1 MHIKIILNGLLLVFI
16 LTGCAAQRSYKEG
29 LSLLDS
35 GKQEEGLEQL
45 EKAYKLDLNNN
56 EYKTQYFKRRDSVI
70 YQWLSQ
76 AETAKKNAL
85 WEDAENIYRRILKVS
100 PDNSRAKTGLSS
112 INTEKKQAQIITEAK
127 ILLENNDAVG
137 AGNKIRLVLAESP
150 SQPDAMELK
159 RQIEAKIASSKQSS
173 VILKTKLARPI
184 TIEFKDSPLN
194 SVLDSISKI
203 AGVNFIIDKDV
214 RADLKANLF
223 IRDARMEDVIR
234 FVLVANQLEQ
244 KALNE
249 NTLFIY
255 PNTPLKQKDFQELQ
269 IKNFYLTNAN
279 AKTVGA
285 MLKSFVKSKDIYVDE
300 KLNLIVMRDT
310 AEAIRVA
317 ERLIIAQDIAEPE
330 VMLEVEVL
338 EVGSNVLENIGF
350 QYPTQASIGL
360 VGGAGTT
367 TSSTGTTTGSA
378 GTPGSASLDDIRN
391 GGTSLAR
398 VSISDPAFVIN
409 MLHQNSD
416 TNLLANPRIRVKNHE
431 KANVHIG
438 DKLPVITNNTT
449 ANSVITQSINYL
461 DVGLKLEVEPTVY
474 LDNEVGIKVGM
485 EVSSITKQIQN
496 TNGSL
501 TYQIGTRNAATVLR
515 LKDGETQILAGLIN
529 KEDRKSANSVPIL
542 GEIPILGRLFSTHSD
557 STSKTEVVLLIT
569 PRVIRNIVRP
579 ESPIEEFTSGTESVI
594 SLERMEINRAN
605 TTKDNMVSEASTSM
619 EIKRANTAK
628 DNVVSDASAAME
640 INRVNTAN
648 DSMAAKATPSLASVS
663 DSQPK
668 PMTPPLPLPPA
679 LGKVQLA
686 LEMPPQVQSDKP
698 FTVKINLVA
707 EGLQNALIDMSF
719 DPAKLKVVN
728 ISEGELFKK
737 QDGKTQFLQQ
747 VQDKAGRINLSV
759 LRQGNVQGEGTLASI
774 TFQPLESGAGPT
786 QLRVGTVFRDAQGRV
801 LPANILSAATVE
813 ITK

>member
-1 MHIKIILNGLLLVFI
+1 MQIKLILNGLLLVII
-16 LTGCAAQRSYKEG
+16 LSGCAAQRSYKEG
-29 LSLLDS
+29 LNLLDS

-45 EKAYKLDLNNN
+45 EKAYKLDSANS
-56 EYKTQYFKRRDSVI
+56 EYKTQYFKRRESVI

-76 AETAKKNAL
+76 AEAAKKSGL
-85 WEDAENIYRRILKVS
+85 WSDAESYYLRILKVS
-100 PDNSRAKTGLSS
+100 PDNIRGKTGLSA
-112 INTEKKQAQIITEAK
+112 INTDKKQSQIIAEARA
-127 ILLENNDAVG
+127 LLEANDTAG
-137 AGNKIRLVLAESP
+137 AGTKIRLVLAESP
-150 SQPDAMELK
+150 SQPEALELK
-159 RQIEAKIASSKQSS
+159 RKIEFKAGAGRQSS
-173 VILKTKLARPI
+173 TILKTKLARPI
-184 TIEFKDSPLN
+184 TIEFKDSPIN

-203 AGVNFIIDKDV
+203 AGVNFIIDKEV
-214 RADLKANLF
+214 RPDLRANLF
-223 IRDARMEDVIR
+223 VRDARMEDVIR
-234 FVLVANQLEQ
+234 FILVANQLEQ
-244 KALNE
+244 KVLNE

-255 PNTPLKQKDFQELQ
+255 PATAQKQRDFQELQ

-279 AKTVGA
+279 AKTVAA

-317 ERLIIAQDIAEPE
+317 ERLIAAQDIAEPE

-338 EVGSNVLENIGF
+338 EVGSNVLDNIGF

-360 VGGAGTT
+360 VGAAGTA
-367 TSSTGTTTGSA
+367 GSA
-378 GTPGSASLDDIRN
+378 TLDEVRSGSTA
-391 GGTSLAR
+391 LAR

-438 DKLPVITNNTT
+438 DKLPVITNTST
-449 ANSVITQSINYL
+449 ATGLVSQSITYL

-474 LDNEVGIKVGM
+474 LDSEVGIKVGM
-485 EVSSITKQIQN
+485 EVSSISKQIQN

-501 TYQIGTRNAATVLR
+501 TYQIGTRNASTVLR

-579 ESPIEEFTSGTESVI
+579 ESPIEEFSSGTEGVI
-594 SLERMEINRAN
+594 SLERLEINRSEVS
-605 TTKDNMVSEASTSM
+605 KDNML
-619 EIKRANTAK
+619 
-628 DNVVSDASAAME
+628 SDASTPLAA
-640 INRVNTAN
+640 
-648 DSMAAKATPSLASVS
+648 VS
-663 DSQPK
+663 DSMSK
-668 PMTPPLPLPPA
+668 SMTLTQMPA
-679 LGKVQLA
+679 LGNVQLA
-686 LEMPPQVQSDKP
+686 LDAPPQAQTNQP

-719 DPAKLKVVN
+719 DPVKLKVLA
-728 ISEGELFKK
+728 ISEGELLKK
-737 QDGKTQFLQQ
+737 LNGKTQFLQQ
-747 VQDKAGRINLSV
+747 VQDRAGRINLSV
-759 LRQGNVQGEGTLASI
+759 IRQGNVQGEGTLASV
-774 TFQPLESGAGPT
+774 TFQPLVNGAGTT
-786 QLRVGTVFRDAQGRV
+786 QLRVGAVSFLDAKGRV
-801 LPANILSAATVE
+801 LPVNALPVATVE

>member
-1 MHIKIILNGLLLVFI
+1 MHIKFILNGLLLVFI
-16 LTGCAAQRSYKEG
+16 LTGCAAQRSYNAG
-29 LSLLDS
+29 LNLLDS
-35 GKQEEGLEQL
+35 GKPEEGLEQL
-45 EKAYKLDLNNN
+45 EKAYKLDLNNS
-56 EYKTQYFKRRDSVI
+56 EYKTQYFKRRESVI

-76 AETAKKNAL
+76 AEIAKKNGL
-85 WEDAENIYRRILKVS
+85 WEDAESSYRRILKVS

-112 INTEKKQAQIITEAK
+112 INTEKKQAQIISEAK
-127 ILLENNDAVG
+127 TLLEKNDIAG

-150 SQPDAMELK
+150 SQPVALELK
-159 RQIEAKIASSKQSS
+159 RQIEFKIATSKQSS

-184 TIEFKDSPLN
+184 TIEFKDSPIN
-194 SVLDSISKI
+194 SVLDSISRI
-203 AGVNFIIDKDV
+203 AGVNFIIDKEV
-214 RADLKANLF
+214 RPDLRANLF
-223 IRDARMEDVIR
+223 VRDARMEDVIR
-234 FVLVANQLEQ
+234 FILVANQLEQ
-244 KALNE
+244 KVLNE

-255 PNTPLKQKDFQELQ
+255 PSNAQKQKDFQELQ

-317 ERLIIAQDIAEPE
+317 ERLIAAQDIAEPE

-338 EVGSNVLENIGF
+338 EVGSNVLDNIGF

-360 VGGAGTT
+360 VGAAGTA
-367 TSSTGTTTGSA
+367 GSA
-378 GTPGSASLDDIRN
+378 TLDEVRSGS
-391 GGTSLAR
+391 TSLAR
-398 VSISDPAFVIN
+398 VSISDPAFVVN

-438 DKLPVITNNTT
+438 DKLPVITNTST
-449 ANSVITQSINYL
+449 ATGLVSQSITYL

-474 LDNEVGIKVGM
+474 LDSEVGIKVGM
-485 EVSSITKQIQN
+485 EVSSISKQIQN

-501 TYQIGTRNAATVLR
+501 TYQIGTRNASTVLR

-579 ESPIEEFTSGTESVI
+579 ESPIEEFSSGTEAAI
-594 SLERMEINRAN
+594 SLDRMEINHAEVS
-605 TTKDNMVSEASTSM
+605 KDNML
-619 EIKRANTAK
+619 
-628 DNVVSDASAAME
+628 SDAAPLLATVVEAVSKPAVA
-640 INRVNTAN
+640 
-648 DSMAAKATPSLASVS
+648 ATPAVAV
-663 DSQPK
+663 
-668 PMTPPLPLPPA
+668 TPAA
-679 LGKVQLA
+679 LGSIKMA
-686 LEMPPQVQSDKP
+686 LESPQQVKSTQP

-707 EGLQNALIDMSF
+707 EGLQNALVDMSF
-719 DPAKLKVVN
+719 DPARLKVV
-728 ISEGELFKK
+728 SVTEGELLKK
-737 QDGKTQFLQQ
+737 SDGKTQFLQQ
-747 VQDKAGRINLSV
+747 IQDKAGRINLSV
-759 LRQGNVQGEGTLASI
+759 IRQGNVRGEGMLASV
-774 TFQPLESGAGPT
+774 TFQPLASGAGPT
-786 QLRVGTVFRDAQGRV
+786 QLRVGAVSFLDDKGRV
-801 LPANILSAATVE
+801 LPVNALPVATVE
-813 ITK
+813 ITQ